1 MNKIFLLVST
11 GVLFTVLGCSGKPQ
25 NTASNSPSL
34 PVVQPSS
41 AAADRS
47 PAVESLAA
55 LPSVSVGSNHEV
67 WHSENVKDFLGDAV
81 ALKHTSLDGK
91 FDLVILMKGTHSFVS
106 LAKHGQWE
114 TVRDR
119 PAHGKLMNLRAK
131 FEDGEERCIEW
142 DELGSGTTSE
152 YSVLWSYTGKTDL
165 PVGPAVN
172 HSSDSVGGDELLIR
186 EMSKHKA
193 MVLEVE
199 MGVTAQFDIAGLNRE
214 IEKARA
220 PKIEPVLEATQTET
234 E

>member
-1 MNKIFLLVST
+1 MNKVFLLVCT
-11 GVLFTVLGCSGKPQ
+11 GVFSAVLGCSGKPQ
-25 NTASNSPSL
+25 NTASKPPSL
-34 PVVQPSS
+34 PVVQASS

-55 LPSVSVGSNHEV
+55 LPAVSVGSNHEV
-67 WHSENVKDFLGDAV
+67 WHSENVQDVLGDAV

-91 FDLVILMKGTHSFVS
+91 FDLVIVLRGAHAFLSV
-106 LAKHGQWE
+106 AKHAQWK
-114 TVRDR
+114 TVHHRA
-119 PAHGKLMNLRAK
+119 AHGKLMNLRAK

-152 YSVLWSYTGKTDL
+152 YSVVWSYIAKTDS

-172 HSSDSVGGDELLIR
+172 DVSDSVGGDELLIQ
-186 EMSKHKA
+186 EMSKHTA
-193 MVLEVE
+193 MVLEVQP
-199 MGVTAQFDIAGLNRE
+199 GVTAQFDLAGLTRE

-220 PKIEPVLEATQTET
+220 PKIEPVLAATQTET